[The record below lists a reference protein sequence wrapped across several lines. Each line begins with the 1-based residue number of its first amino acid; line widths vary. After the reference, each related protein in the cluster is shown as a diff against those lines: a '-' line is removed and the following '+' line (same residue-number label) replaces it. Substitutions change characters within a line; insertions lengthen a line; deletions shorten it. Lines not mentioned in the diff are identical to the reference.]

1 MVQHSIATGRED
13 AFLDWLLAKAAINQ
27 PTSQRITTA
36 SQNTGVSYDST
47 MLELGLLSEDQL
59 ADELASFLGLD
70 RIALDAVELLQV
82 DVPGVQ
88 TKFLLDAG
96 LLPLSAPPGQ
106 LHVATARPLSDTE
119 ARAAAYFSNL
129 DLVMKVATLSEL
141 QRKIHELRDAR
152 DPDASGQEENDP
164 TVGESDAE
172 KLRDIASAAPVIRLL
187 SRIVADAVEQNASDI
202 HFEPVEQKLQV
213 RFRVD
218 GVLRVADLLD
228 LHTHLALVSRV
239 KILARLNIAE
249 QRLPQDG
256 RIRLAVRGKN
266 IDFRVATS
274 PTVNG
279 ETVVLRILDKQD
291 VRFDFS
297 ALGFSEPD
305 QKKLQRIFQH
315 RDGVVLVTG
324 PTGSGKTTTLYAAL
338 NALNQPESKIFTVED
353 PVEYQLSG
361 INQIPVRAN
370 IGLDFATI
378 LRSVL
383 RQDPDVIMV
392 GEIRDAETARV
403 AVQASLTG
411 HLVLSTA
418 HTNSAVAAITRLR
431 DLGIENYLL
440 SSSVRAIIAQ
450 RLVRK
455 ICGDCSGVTSV
466 RPACDACQGSGYR
479 GRTCVYELLEF
490 TPALQRASA
499 AGQNDIQLLAVAR
512 SEGFVGL
519 SEHARSLVQSGVT
532 TSSEANR
539 AVAEFGS

>member
-1 MVQHSIATGRED
+1 MVQYSIATTRDEE
-13 AFLDWLLAKAAINQ
+13 FLGWLVAKMAIDQN
-27 PTSQRITTA
+27 TSQRISVA
-36 SQNTGVSYDST
+36 ARSMGVAYVST
-47 MLELGLLSEDQL
+47 ILELGILSEDRL
-59 ADELASFLGLD
+59 ADELADFLDLG
-70 RIALDAVELLQV
+70 RFGFEMSEPLQT
-82 DVPGVQ
+82 DIHGFQ
-88 TKFLLDAG
+88 TEFLLNAG
-96 LLPLSAPPGQ
+96 LLPLCGPPGQ
-106 LHVATARPLSDTE
+106 LHLATAHPLFDSQ
-119 ARAAAYFSNL
+119 AKAAAYFSGL
-129 DLVMKVATLSEL
+129 ELVLKVATPSEL
-141 QRKIHELRDAR
+141 QKKILELRDPQGVA
-152 DPDASGQEENDP
+152 PGHSSEMESGL
-164 TVGESDAE
+164 GEGDAE

-187 SRIVADAVEQNASDI
+187 SRIVGDAVEQNASDI

-218 GVLRVADLLD
+218 GVLRIAEILD
-228 LHTHLALVSRV
+228 LQSHLALISRI

-297 ALGFSEPD
+297 ELGFSEFD
-305 QKKLQRIFQH
+305 QQRLERIFRH

-338 NALNQPESKIFTVED
+338 NALNRPETKIFTVED
-353 PVEYQLSG
+353 PVEYQISG

-392 GEIRDAETARV
+392 GEIRDTETARV

-431 DLGIENYLL
+431 DLGVENYLL

-455 ICGDCSGVTSV
+455 ICEVCKGVNSTGSI
-466 RPACDACQGSGYR
+466 CNACQGAGYR
-479 GRTCVYELLEF
+479 GRTCTYELLEF
-490 TPALQRASA
+490 TPALQRATA
-499 AGQNDIQLLAVAR
+499 VGKDDIELLAVAR
-512 SEGFVGL
+512 TENFVELG
-519 SEHARSLVQSGVT
+519 EHVRSLVQSGLT
-532 TSSEANR
+532 SSSEANR
-539 AVAEFGS
+539 AVAVTDI